1 MCLFYLTSHKN
12 RIGTRKEP
20 EEGIKKKK
28 KVKASV
34 SFARYL
40 SKSPKTLSKKC
51 NFTNWAVK
59 KEEKNSFLI
68 DKNLMQA
75 VIFLPSKSLVNSQKQ
90 TGYKNM
96 AQIFLV
102 KIIYVPSIL
111 VRQNRQFKFQSTF
124 ILVHGNCCYFSHI
137 RQGFRQVQPIQ
148 YPPSISIP

>member
-28 KVKASV
+28 KVKASA

-59 KEEKNSFLI
+59 KEKNSFLI
-68 DKNLMQA
+68 DKNLMQELFFCQVKVLWTVRNRLDTKIWRRSFWSKIFMYPLFWSDKIVNLNFSPRSFLSMVIV
-75 VIFLPSKSLVNSQKQ
+75 VIFP
-90 TGYKNM
+90 T
-96 AQIFLV
+96 
-102 KIIYVPSIL
+102 
-111 VRQNRQFKFQSTF
+111 
-124 ILVHGNCCYFSHI
+124 
-137 RQGFRQVQPIQ
+137 
-148 YPPSISIP
+148 